1 MNNLL
6 SQFLKLYKFTPT
18 LCVLIVLIATQNYF
32 GQDSSQNQTGC
43 TYLAKEKP
51 SVFISYAGER
61 TEQNEKGQNVRQI
74 LLRLHNNS
82 SCKIIVE
89 TNSET
94 TGDESLYK
102 KEVTPQADGVTIIIK
117 YIPTPPKDFEI
128 PVSYD
133 IQESKNKA
141 WKAANYW
148 EDRHLVF
155 GYPIFSGYS
164 AIFPVNEKHFRK
176 RFSISV
182 PFTYDWEHSSELVSH
197 RVFYFYDFPQ
207 GFYKG

>member
-1 MNNLL
+1 MNNFL

-18 LCVLIVLIATQNYF
+18 LCVLIVLIAPQNF
-32 GQDSSQNQTGC
+32 FAQDTLRNQTGC

-61 TEQNEKGQNVRQI
+61 TEQNEKGQNIRQI

-82 SCKIIVE
+82 SCEISVE

-102 KEVTPQADGVTIIIK
+102 KEVSQQPDGTIRTT
-117 YIPTPPKDFEI
+117 YIPSPPKDFEI
-128 PVSYD
+128 PISYD
-133 IQESKNKA
+133 IQELKNKA
-141 WKAANYW
+141 WKAGNYW
-148 EDRHLVF
+148 EDRHLVY
-155 GYPIFSGYS
+155 GYPIPSGHS
-164 AIFPVNEKHFRK
+164 AVFPVKEKHFRK
-176 RFSISV
+176 RFYISV
-182 PFTYDWEHSSELVSH
+182 VFTYDWEHSSELVLH
-197 RVFYFYDFPQ
+197 RVFYFYEFPQ